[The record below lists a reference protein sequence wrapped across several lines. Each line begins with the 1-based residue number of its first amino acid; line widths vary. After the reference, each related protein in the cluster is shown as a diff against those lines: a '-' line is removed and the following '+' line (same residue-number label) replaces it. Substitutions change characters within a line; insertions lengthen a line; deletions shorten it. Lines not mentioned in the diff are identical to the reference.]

1 MLEAIATRTP
11 HSAPKVIRDADRVSQ
26 MLQGRKGD
34 DTFTRV
40 DDILNLG
47 SGIGDLSD
55 LSRDSLAET
64 FSVLAELYDRGIVG
78 YEVREVN
85 GEPMKVFTDVAIG
98 SDLHRAPLYKDG
110 RLDTYS

>member
-47 SGIGDLSD
+47 SG
-55 LSRDSLAET
+55 
-64 FSVLAELYDRGIVG
+64 
-78 YEVREVN
+78 
-85 GEPMKVFTDVAIG
+85 
-98 SDLHRAPLYKDG
+98 
-110 RLDTYS
+110 